1 MEVNNSDLHHI
12 VQIYTALGI
21 GHIFVVVIPSVLFAV
36 IVLSFMWKLMKEVGF
51 KPVNLLF
58 SLLAIL
64 CITGPVSYGILWDV
78 SLITNIPFFGN
89 CSNAHPVFVIQY
101 VLFSWIHTIISFTI
115 SMISVVQYVSLSHKY
130 GRFMTSKNVFA
141 VFLILS
147 VASIGICCIYFNGKY
162 VEIRGSHCKLQEY
175 TVGIIDLTVWLA
187 FAFILPV
194 VTTIMFT
201 VLTCLKVRNEVIEE
215 NTSVVKSVV
224 RVTVLNVLSYVVL
237 RTIAAMLYYLGTGLD
252 PSPYSIDVWTTVAR
266 YLADLNYT
274 LTVLSILI
282 IHSNIRNKILNMT
295 LIVSVKVKRTDDK
308 AEAQLNSS

>member
-21 GHIFVVVIPSVLFAV
+21 GHIFVVVIPSVVFAV

-78 SLITNIPFFGN
+78 SLITNIPLFGN
-89 CSNAHPVFVIQY
+89 CSNIHPVFVIQY
-101 VLFSWIHTIISFTI
+101 VLFYGIHTIISFTI

-130 GRFMTSKNVFA
+130 GRFMTSKNVFV

-162 VEIRGSHCKLQEY
+162 VEIRGSHCRQED
-175 TVGIIDLTVWLA
+175 TVGMINVAIWFA

-194 VTTIMFT
+194 VATIICT
-201 VLTCLKVRNEVIEE
+201 VLTCLKVNSEVIEE
-215 NTSVVKSVV
+215 NSFVVKSVV
-224 RVTVLNVLSYVVL
+224 KVNVLNVLSYIVL
-237 RTIAAMLYYLGTGLD
+237 RSIAVMLYYLGTGLD
-252 PSPYSIDVWTTVAR
+252 PSQYSSGVWTMVAR
-266 YLADLNYT
+266 CIGDLNYT
-274 LTVLSILI
+274 STVLSILI
-282 IHSNIRNKILNMT
+282 LHSNIRNRILNMT
-295 LIVSVKVKRTDDK
+295 LFRSRFREVITKTSS
-308 AEAQLNSS
+308 LNSS